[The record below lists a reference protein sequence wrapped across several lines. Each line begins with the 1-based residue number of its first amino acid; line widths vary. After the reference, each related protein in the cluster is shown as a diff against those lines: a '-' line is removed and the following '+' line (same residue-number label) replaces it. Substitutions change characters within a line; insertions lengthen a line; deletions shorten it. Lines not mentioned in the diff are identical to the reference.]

1 MSFIGL
7 LRSSARSAMNT
18 FVLFIEAIQ
27 LIFFIFIASSVA
39 FKQLELDS
47 YSREFFQLELPP
59 HQNTAYFFFR

>member
-1 MSFIGL
+1 
-7 LRSSARSAMNT
+7 MNT

-47 YSREFFQLELPP
+47 YNREFFQQELPL